1 LYVADNFGV
10 EVLDVKDPTSPY
22 EIGEY
27 ARVNGAHDLY
37 VDGTFVYVA
46 EGRRGL
52 IILEFNGTRAR

>member
-1 LYVADNFGV
+1 
-10 EVLDVKDPTSPY
+10 
-22 EIGEY
+22 
-27 ARVNGAHDLY
+27 VNGAHDLY